1 MMPDWLVATT
11 TWCLASTAVHG
22 AAVMAAFAITSSV
35 GLGVYPA
42 LWSTHMS
49 GARASAWAVRVAGLA
64 LAVTSGWALGHGL
77 WQRVADFCST
87 V

>member
-1 MMPDWLVATT
+1 M
-11 TWCLASTAVHG
+11 HG